1 MRHVLIGF
9 VLAAMAVVAP
19 AAQEGG
25 AEAALIGTWNG
36 TYDGA
41 GVGKFS
47 MAIARDAAGKLGGT
61 LQVSSDVGG
70 YSATFK
76 SIAVNGRTAML
87 KYDTPDGG
95 AEIQYE
101 VTLDGTTFKG
111 TWKAFAPKGTQ
122 VLAQGTITGA
132 KR

>member
-1 MRHVLIGF
+1 MRHLLL
-9 VLAAMAVVAP
+9 VLALVTGGVAAS
-19 AAQEGG
+19 AAQDAG
-25 AEAALIGTWNG
+25 AEDALVGRWSG

-47 MAIARDAAGKLGGT
+47 MAIARDATGKLGGT
-61 LQVSSDVGG
+61 LEVSSDVGG

-76 SIAVNGRTAML
+76 SIAVNGRAATL

-101 VTLDGTTFKG
+101 LTLDGTTFKG
-111 TWKAFAPKGTQ
+111 TWKAFAAKSPQ

-132 KR
+132 KG